1 LERHFARSRD
11 YQMNRGNN
19 VKIDASTSNLMNALR
34 GVSAMVV
41 ACVHGFQVFVLPYY
55 GLDSPSHVLTSLL
68 ATHAVTMFFIVSGFM
83 ICVSTLRHRNADGS
97 FESRKFAEAR
107 ILRIYP
113 PLIAA
118 IIITVLVYLII
129 QVLGLHGRESF
140 RLGGELFVAR
150 ERATLEWSALPST
163 IFLLYGAVPGAPPPI
178 NMDGPLWTLGY
189 EWWFYI
195 LIFLS
200 ARLWNG
206 WSFSTLLPLA
216 AVGVM
221 LLYARNTLF
230 LWFFLIWLS
239 GYWLGYLYIK
249 GQLCTDKFWLRTA
262 ALAVSALIVMFVMGR
277 EHLVNDLLNPFDTP
291 SAQRMMVIVGVFLTL
306 AVSVLIRCA
315 TGLGLWIP
323 KSISG
328 LARFSYTLYVIHY
341 PLLLLSFSLLH
352 PLLHNRGWMISLIAV
367 AVVLAPITYIASKLA
382 LIVENRKLLSRLE
395 SRQRQKV

>member
-1 LERHFARSRD
+1 
-11 YQMNRGNN
+11 MNNGGN
-19 VKIDASTSNLMNALR
+19 VKVDAATSNLMDALR
-34 GVSAMVV
+34 GVSAMIV

-55 GLDSPSHVLTSLL
+55 GVGSPSHILTSLL
-68 ATHAVTMFFIVSGFM
+68 ATHAVTMFFIVSGLM
-83 ICVSTLRHRNADGS
+83 IYISTLRHRNADGTFQS
-97 FESRKFAEAR
+97 ARFAKAR

-118 IIITVLVYLII
+118 IVITILVYLIV
-129 QVLGLHGRESF
+129 QLLGLHGRESF

-150 ERATLEWSALPST
+150 ERVTFEWSALPST
-163 IFLLYGAVPGAPPPI
+163 FFLLYGAVPGAPPPV
-178 NMDGPLWTLGY
+178 NMDGPLWTLSY

-221 LLYARNTLF
+221 LLYSRNALF

-239 GYWLGYLYIK
+239 GFWLGHIYVK
-249 GQLCTDKFWLRTA
+249 GQLFTDKFWPRAT
-262 ALAVSALIVMFVMGR
+262 ALAISALILMFVIGR
-277 EHLVNDLLNPFDTP
+277 GHLVSDLLNPFDTP
-291 SAQRMMVIVGVFLTL
+291 SAQRMMVVVGVVLTL
-306 AVSVLIRCA
+306 VVAILIRWV
-315 TGLGLWIP
+315 TSSGVRIP
-323 KSISG
+323 KAISG

-352 PLLHNRGWMISLIAV
+352 PLLHNRDWTISLIA
-367 AVVLAPITYIASKLA
+367 ASAVLAPITHIASKVA
-382 LIVENRKLLSRLE
+382 LIVENRRMLGQLVRSRRL
-395 SRQRQKV
+395 QQKA

>member
-1 LERHFARSRD
+1 
-11 YQMNRGNN
+11 MNNGGK
-19 VKIDASTSNLMNALR
+19 VKVDAATSNLMDALR
-34 GVSAMVV
+34 GVSAMIV

-55 GLDSPSHVLTSLL
+55 GVGSPSHILTSLL

-83 ICVSTLRHRNADGS
+83 IYVSTLRHRNADGS
-97 FESRKFAEAR
+97 FQSARFAEAR

-118 IIITVLVYLII
+118 IVITILVYLTI
-129 QVLGLHGRESF
+129 QLLGLHGRESF

-163 IFLLYGAVPGAPPPI
+163 FFLLYGAVPGAPPPI
-178 NMDGPLWTLGY
+178 NMDGPLWTLSY

-221 LLYARNTLF
+221 LLYGRNTLF

-239 GYWLGYLYIK
+239 GFWLGHIYVK
-249 GQLCTDKFWLRTA
+249 GQLFTDKFWPRAA
-262 ALAVSALIVMFVMGR
+262 ALTVSALIMMFVMGR
-277 EHLVNDLLNPFDTP
+277 GHLVSDLLNPFDTP
-291 SAQRMMVIVGVFLTL
+291 SAQRMMVIMGVFLTL
-306 AVSVLIRCA
+306 VVSILIRWA
-315 TGLGLWIP
+315 TFSGVRIS
-323 KSISG
+323 KAISG
-328 LARFSYTLYVIHY
+328 SARFSYTLYVIHY

-352 PLLHNRGWMISLIAV
+352 PLLHNRDWMISLIAV
-367 AVVLAPITYIASKLA
+367 SAVLAPITYIASKVA
-382 LIVENRKLLSRLE
+382 LLVENRRLLSHLVPRTHRL
-395 SRQRQKV
+395 QQKA